1 MRIFLPR
8 RSACSSTATRR
19 PRLPAS
25 MAHIRPAA
33 PPPRMSASKEWVIFQ
48 LRIVINS
55 SFPQGLKPTFIVEL
69 YAALKRRS
77 CTLPLASVKR
87 LHIKQAQARQVV
99 FFQKALVDVLFLE

>member
-1 MRIFLPR
+1 MKVGEVAASAAGDQNFLAQLT
-8 RSACSSTATRR
+8 SMFEHGDAAAALAGFDGAHQACRATAENECIEG
-19 PRLPAS
+19 
-25 MAHIRPAA
+25 MGH
-33 PPPRMSASKEWVIFQ
+33 FQ

-87 LHIKQAQARQVV
+87 LHIK
-99 FFQKALVDVLFLE
+99 